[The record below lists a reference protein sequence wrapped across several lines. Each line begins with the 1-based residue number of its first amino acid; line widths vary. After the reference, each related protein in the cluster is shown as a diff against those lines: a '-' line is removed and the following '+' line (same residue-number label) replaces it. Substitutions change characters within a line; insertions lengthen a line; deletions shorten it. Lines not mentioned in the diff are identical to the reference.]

1 MGRRAINSR
10 VIGIA
15 AVGLVVVIV
24 LIIVFSFL
32 WGQALVDIFLCL
44 AALVSL
50 IAFALLGYAAM
61 EVVGLVQ
68 EIRGE
73 VKTLVGTANET
84 ITEVRGTARFVN
96 DTVVNPVTTAAGFV
110 STTRATLKAFT
121 EPLYKRRS

>member
-1 MGRRAINSR
+1 
-10 VIGIA
+10 VIVGAA
-15 AVGLVVVIV
+15 AVLLIVIIAIIV
-24 LIIVFSFL
+24 LSFFI
-32 WGQALVDIFLCL
+32 GQALVDIFLCL

-61 EVVGLVQ
+61 EIVGLVQ

-73 VKTLVGTANET
+73 VKTLVGAANET
-84 ITEVRGTARFVN
+84 MTEVRGTARFVN
-96 DTVVNPVTTAAGFV
+96 DTVVTPVTTAAGFV